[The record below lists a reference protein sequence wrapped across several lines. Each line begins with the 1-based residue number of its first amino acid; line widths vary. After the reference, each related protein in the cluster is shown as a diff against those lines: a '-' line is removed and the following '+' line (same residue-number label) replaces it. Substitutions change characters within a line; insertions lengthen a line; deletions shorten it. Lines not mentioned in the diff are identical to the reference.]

1 MPKYIVV
8 AGGVMSGV
16 GKGVTTASIGKILQE
31 HGYKVTA
38 IKIDPYINYDAGT
51 LRPTEHGEV
60 WVTDD
65 GGEIDQDLG
74 TYERFLNLDIPKRN
88 NITTGQIY
96 KTVIDRERQGEYLGQ
111 TVQFIPHIPD
121 EIKCRIKEASNDFD
135 FVLIEVGG
143 TIGDYENIPFLF
155 ALKSLERDVGKQNLV
170 YVLITYLPIPSHIEE
185 MKTKPT
191 QQAIRLLSESG
202 IFPDFIIC
210 RAKKPLDIVRKK
222 KIETYANIISEHVIS
237 EPDIETVYQIP
248 LDLEKEKLG
257 EKILKEFGIKSK
269 KQPNWH
275 SWQKLVENIL
285 NPKKTVKIAIVG
297 KYIDIGDYNLA
308 DSYISINQALMH
320 AGASLNIGVEINW
333 LDSKMFENSKT
344 SENQRFSWPRK
355 SKGFSRE
362 SLNEL
367 KNYNGVI
374 VPGGFGASGVEGKI
388 NAINFARINKVPYL
402 GLCYGLQLAV
412 VEFARNVCNLRD
424 AHTTEVEPK
433 TSAPVIDVQP
443 AQREI
448 LEKHLYGGTMR
459 LGAYAAILKD
469 KSKVLKLYEET
480 GRLKED
486 EKRIQELMK
495 DKSQAFRLG
504 ILEMSVNRSRM
515 RGSQD
520 SLANSP
526 ISEHAQKP
534 KVFDKNKKIVLE
546 RHRHRYEVNP
556 KFVDLIEKNGMVFS
570 GYYERFDKTKLM
582 EYIELQNHPY
592 FVGTQAHP
600 EFKSRLGNPSP
611 LFYGFIKACGK

>member
-31 HGYKVTA
+31 YGYKVTA
-38 IKIDPYINYDAGT
+38 IKIDPYLNYDAGT

-74 TYERFLNLDIPKRN
+74 TYERFLNQDIPKKN

-96 KTVIDRERQGEYLGQ
+96 KAVIDRERQGEYLGQ

-121 EIKCRIKEASNDFD
+121 EIKRRIKEASNDYD
-135 FVLIEVGG
+135 FVLVEVGG

-170 YVLITYLPIPSHIEE
+170 YILITYLPIPSHIEE

-210 RAKKPLDIVRKK
+210 RAKKSLDVIRKN
-222 KIETYANIISEHVIS
+222 KIETYANIVSEHVIS

-257 EKILKEFGIKSK
+257 EKILKEFGIKPR
-269 KQPNWH
+269 KQPYWKE
-275 SWQKLVENIL
+275 WKKLVDNML
-285 NPKKTVKIAIVG
+285 NPKKTIKVAIVG

-308 DSYISINQALMH
+308 DSYISINQALIH
-320 AGASLNIGVEINW
+320 AGASLNIGLEINW
-333 LDSKMFENSKT
+333 LDSKIFEKNK
-344 SENQRFSWPRK
+344 K
-355 SKGFSRE
+355 V
-362 SLNEL
+362 LDEL
-367 KNYNGVI
+367 QKYNGII

-388 NAINFARINKVPYL
+388 NAINYARINKIPYL
-402 GLCYGLQLAV
+402 GLCYGLQLAI
-412 VEFARNVCNLRD
+412 VEFARNVCGLKG
-424 AHTTEVEPK
+424 AHTTEVNPK
-433 TSAPVIDVQP
+433 TNVPVIDVQP
-443 AQREI
+443 TQREI
-448 LEKHLYGGTMR
+448 LEKSMYGGTMR
-459 LGAYAAILKD
+459 LGAYAAILKE
-469 KSKVLKLYEET
+469 KTQILKLYEET

-486 EKRIQELMK
+486 EKRISELMK
-495 DKSQAFRLG
+495 NKSQAFRLG
-504 ILEMSVNRSRM
+504 ILEK
-515 RGSQD
+515 
-520 SLANSP
+520 
-526 ISEHAQKP
+526 EK
-534 KVFDKNKKIVLE
+534 KVVLE

-556 KFVDLIEKNGMVFS
+556 KYVDLLEKNGMVFS
-570 GYYERFDKTKLM
+570 GYYMRSDKTPLM
-582 EYIELQNHPY
+582 EYIELPGQS
-592 FVGTQAHP
+592 FRGTQGHP

-611 LFYGFIKACGK
+611 LFYGFVKDCGK

>member
-1 MPKYIVV
+1 MAKYIVV

-38 IKIDPYINYDAGT
+38 IKIDPYLNYDAGT

-74 TYERFLNLDIPKRN
+74 TYERFLDMDIPRKN
-88 NITTGQIY
+88 NITTGQVY
-96 KTVIDRERQGEYLGQ
+96 KTIIDRERQGEYLGQ

-121 EIKCRIKEASNDFD
+121 EIKRRIKDTSNDFD

-155 ALKSLERDVGKQNLV
+155 AAKSLEREIGKHNLS
-170 YVLITYLPIPSHIEE
+170 YVLVTYLPIPSHIEE

-210 RAKKPLDIVRKK
+210 RAKKALDIVRKK

-257 EKILKEFGIKSK
+257 EKILKEFGMKSK
-269 KQPNWH
+269 KQPNWNE
-275 SWQKLVENIL
+275 WKKLVENIL
-285 NPKKTVKIAIVG
+285 NPKKNVKVAIVG

-308 DSYISINQALMH
+308 DSYISINQSLLH
-320 AGASLNIGVEINW
+320 AGASLGIGVDIDW
-333 LDSKMFENSKT
+333 LDSKKFEDNKK
-344 SENQRFSWPRK
+344 N
-355 SKGFSRE
+355 
-362 SLNEL
+362 LNEL
-367 KNYNGVI
+367 KNYDGII

-388 NAINFARINKVPYL
+388 MAAGFARENKIPYL

-412 VEFARNVCNLRD
+412 VEFARNVCGLKD
-424 AHTTEVEPK
+424 ANTTEVEPK
-433 TSAPVIDVQP
+433 TKNPVIDVQP

-448 LEKHLYGGTMR
+448 LEKHMYGGTMR
-459 LGAYAAILKD
+459 LGAYAAVMKE
-469 KSKVLKLYEET
+469 KTQVLRLYQET
-480 GRLKED
+480 GRLHED
-486 EKRIQELMK
+486 TKRIQELMK
-495 DKSQAFRLG
+495 DKSQTFRLG
-504 ILEMSVNRSRM
+504 ILEK
-515 RGSQD
+515 G
-520 SLANSP
+520 
-526 ISEHAQKP
+526 
-534 KVFDKNKKIVLE
+534 KKIVLE

-556 KFVDLIEKNGMVFS
+556 KYVNLLEKNGMVFS

-582 EYIELQNHPY
+582 EYIEMPGQ
-592 FVGTQAHP
+592 FMIGTQAHP

-611 LFYGFIKACGK
+611 MFYGFVKACISNH

>member
-16 GKGVTTASIGKILQE
+16 GKGVTTASISKILQE
-31 HGYKVTA
+31 HGYNVTA
-38 IKIDPYINYDAGT
+38 VKIDPYINYDAGT

-96 KTVIDRERQGEYLGQ
+96 KTVIDKERQGEYLGQ

-121 EIKCRIKEASNDFD
+121 EIKRRIKEASDDFD
-135 FVLIEVGG
+135 FVLVEVGG

-155 ALKSLERDVGKQNLV
+155 ALKSLERDIGKQNLT
-170 YVLITYLPIPSHIEE
+170 YVLVTYLPIPSHIEE

-191 QQAIRLLSESG
+191 QQAIRLLSEHG

-257 EKILKEFGIKSK
+257 EKLLKEFGMKSK
-269 KQPNWH
+269 KQPNWQE
-275 SWQKLVENIL
+275 WKRLVENIL
-285 NPKKTVKIAIVG
+285 SPKKTVKVAIVG

-320 AGASLNIGVEINW
+320 AGASLNAGVEINW
-333 LDSKMFENSKT
+333 LDSKMFENNK
-344 SENQRFSWPRK
+344 K
-355 SKGFSRE
+355 SSG
-362 SLNEL
+362 EL
-367 KNYNGVI
+367 KKYDGII

-388 NAINFARINKVPYL
+388 NAINYARINKIPYL

-412 VEFARNVCNLRD
+412 VEFARNVCDLKD
-424 AHTTEVEPK
+424 AHTTEVKPK
-433 TSAPVIDVQP
+433 TNAPVIDVQP

-448 LEKHLYGGTMR
+448 LEKHMYGGTMR
-459 LGAYAAILKD
+459 LGAYAAILKE
-469 KSKVLKLYEET
+469 KSQILKLYQDT

-486 EKRIQELMK
+486 EKRIKELMK

-504 ILEMSVNRSRM
+504 ILEK
-515 RGSQD
+515 G
-520 SLANSP
+520 
-526 ISEHAQKP
+526 
-534 KVFDKNKKIVLE
+534 KKTVLE

-556 KFVDLIEKNGMVFS
+556 KFVDLLEKNGLVFS
-570 GYYERFDKTKLM
+570 GYYERFDRTKLM
-582 EYIELQNHPY
+582 EYIELPKQS
-592 FVGTQAHP
+592 FLATQSHP

-611 LFYGFIKACGK
+611 IFFGFVKACVR